1 MVNGRYQIVA
11 NLGEGG
17 MGTISLARD
26 TELDRLVALKRLTAS
41 FPSPKKRA
49 RFESEA
55 LASARLQHPN
65 VIRTHELIWNPR
77 DLCLVMEY
85 VEGESLAE
93 RLEEGP
99 LGTEEV
105 LRIAKG
111 MAAGLAH
118 AHSQSV
124 IHRDLKPDNVMLA
137 DDGRVLLIDF
147 GLAKRIDTS
156 QALTKTGQ
164 FIGTPTYVPPEQIT
178 EGKHAGPR
186 ADIYGFGA
194 CLYHMLCGQPPFLCE
209 SLAQLVSTILTIP
222 PESPSKVSEGVDP
235 GLAKLCLRCLE
246 KSPDDR
252 FQSAEELGAAL
263 ERAGEQQG
271 ASSRGPWILLGLGV
285 ALGLGGV
292 AVAISDP
299 GVAPLPPP
307 VSATVQVT
315 PEESRSPE
323 AERGRLVIRPERAFR
338 VPGERYGNPE
348 YCAMRVT
355 PTGKVWVAMR
365 SNPHQLSRWD
375 PATSQ
380 LEASWRVGIDR
391 VAITPRG
398 DLAALVGGS
407 TLSFFSS
414 DHAGDDRDAERLLR
428 VEPQGW
434 FPGWTTCV
442 LGFSPDGA
450 SLALASQAGGFAIL
464 DVESGEIRQQ
474 IKSDRYYRDCVFTGG
489 LLLATHDGGRRGPG
503 GMRLWSVTGGR
514 EIGRLKFPM
523 AARLALL
530 NDGRV
535 AFGGKT
541 RHVGVVVPSPKGLLD
556 LRFLDPGGGPPRAA
570 GPDERPLGHRL
581 PLICLAASSGSLYT
595 GGGVEAVGGRSET
608 SGELRRWEA
617 KSLRLIEVLELP
629 RAPVAIAPHPKGALV
644 LTLDGTVHVLE
655 FEE

>member
-1 MVNGRYQIVA
+1 MNERYQIVA

-26 TELDRLVALKRLTAS
+26 TELDRLVALKRLTTS
-41 FPSPKKRA
+41 FPSAKKRA
-49 RFESEA
+49 RFEAEA
-55 LASARLQHPN
+55 LASARLHHPN

-85 VEGESLAE
+85 IEGESLAE

-99 LGTEEV
+99 LGTEEI

-111 MAAGLAH
+111 MAAGLGH

-209 SLAQLVSTILTIP
+209 SLAQLVSTILTVP
-222 PESPSKVSEGVDP
+222 PESPSKVAPGVDP

-252 FQSAEELGAAL
+252 FASAEELSQAL
-263 ERAGEQQG
+263 ERVGVERG
-271 ASSRGPWILLGLGV
+271 ASSRGPWVLLGLGV

-292 AVAISDP
+292 AALLSEP
-299 GVAPLPPP
+299 EVAPLPPP
-307 VSATVQVT
+307 VSATAVAT
-315 PEESRSPE
+315 PEDTGPAPE
-323 AERGRLVIRPERAFR
+323 AGRLVARPERAFR

-348 YCAMRVT
+348 HCALSLTPRGRVL
-355 PTGKVWVAMR
+355 VALR

-375 PATSQ
+375 PVTSQ
-380 LEASWRVGIDR
+380 LEASWTVGIDR
-391 VAITPRG
+391 VAISPRG

-407 TLSFFSS
+407 TLSFIS
-414 DHAGDDRDAERLLR
+414 GDQAPDDPSAKRLLR
-428 VEPQGW
+428 LEPEGW

-442 LGFSPDGA
+442 LGFSGDGA
-450 SLALASQAGGFAIL
+450 SLAIGTQAGGLAIL
-464 DVESGEIRQQ
+464 DVESGRIRRQ
-474 IKSDRYYRDCVFTGG
+474 ISSDRYYRDCVFSEG
-489 LLLATHDGGRRGPG
+489 LLLATHDGGRRGQG
-503 GMRLWSVTGGR
+503 GARLWSVASGR
-514 EIGRLKFPM
+514 EVGRLRFPM

-530 NDGRV
+530 GDGRV

-541 RHVGVVVPSPKGLLD
+541 RHLGVVRPSPEGLLE
-556 LRFLDPGGGPPRAA
+556 LRFLDPAGGPPRAA
-570 GPDERPLGHRL
+570 GPDERPLAHRL
-581 PLICLAASSGSLYT
+581 PVSCLAASPGSLYT
-595 GGGVEAVGGRSET
+595 GGGTEAR
-608 SGELRRWEA
+608 GELRRWEA
-617 KSLRLIEVLELP
+617 KSLRLIEVIELP
-629 RAPVAIAPHPKGALV
+629 LAPIALAPHPKGVFV
-644 LTLDGTVHVLE
+644 LAFDGTVHVLE
-655 FEE
+655 LEE